1 MSVDLIRY
9 DLLVQ
14 DALRDVVRRV
24 LTDAARDG
32 LPGEHH
38 FFIGFNTQAPG
49 VRLSARLKE
58 RHPTTMTIVLQHQ
71 FWDLVVTDKFV
82 EVGLSFGNVP
92 ERLHIPFEAL
102 TSFYDPSVKFGL
114 QFEPPAGDEDEEGG
128 EEATPPAA
136 PERAG
141 RARTTSVPA
150 TSSTARPA
158 RPAEPAT
165 ALKPVAAKPAAVK
178 ATEAKPVTEAKP
190 TEPSLPSGRLRNR
203 PRSRPARTRR
213 RRSRAAK
220 DAAAKDAPA
229 RTLPAKDAP
238 AKDEA
243 TPGGAQVV
251 RLDAFRKK

>member
-114 QFEPPAGDEDEEGG
+114 QFEPPAGDEEEEGS

-136 PERAG
+136 PERVG

-165 ALKPVAAKPAAVK
+165 ALKPVAAKPAPAK
-178 ATEAKPVTEAKP
+178 TESKPVEVKPAEPKSTERKAP
-190 TEPSLPSGRLRNR
+190 EP
-203 PRSRPARTRR
+203 
-213 RRSRAAK
+213 AAK
-220 DAAAKDAPA
+220 TAGKEASAKDAPA
-229 RTLPAKDAP
+229 KDASKDTSAKDAP

>member
-136 PERAG
+136 PERVG

-165 ALKPVAAKPAAVK
+165 ALKPVASKPTAVK
-178 ATEAKPVTEAKP
+178 ATEAKPTEARLTEAKP
-190 TEPSLPSGRLRNR
+190 AERKAPEPAAKTAGKEA
-203 PRSRPARTRR
+203 PAKEPV
-213 RRSRAAK
+213 AK
-220 DAAAKDAPA
+220 DAAAKDAGKD
-229 RTLPAKDAP
+229 TPAKDAP